1 MKNSS
6 KVLLAF
12 GIATLILVVAIAIM
26 AGTALGGKI

>member
-26 AGTALGGKI
+26 AGTALGAKI